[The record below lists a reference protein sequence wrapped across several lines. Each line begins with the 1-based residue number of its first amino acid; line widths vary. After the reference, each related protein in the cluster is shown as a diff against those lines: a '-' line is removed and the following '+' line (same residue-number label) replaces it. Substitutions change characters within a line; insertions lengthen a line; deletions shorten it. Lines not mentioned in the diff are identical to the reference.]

1 MVRLL
6 ISTIRMNLQ
15 SIKLF
20 TVAPQTSKVIA
31 IGHKCLVQME
41 KALNVYNK
49 TFRER
54 HCIHVTYYS
63 VLLQL
68 FCFIIGYS
76 LIVFIYLII
85 IYYYC

>member
-1 MVRLL
+1 
-6 ISTIRMNLQ
+6 
-15 SIKLF
+15 
-20 TVAPQTSKVIA
+20 
-31 IGHKCLVQME
+31 ME

-68 FCFIIGYS
+68 FCFIIGYT